1 MSKFMCI
8 VKESE
13 PLIDK
18 LRLTV
23 MLTIYARVK
32 NQFSQ
37 IIYSVFLS
45 K

>member
-23 MLTIYARVK
+23 MHLCK
-32 NQFSQ
+32 SQ
-37 IIYSVFLS
+37 KPV
-45 K
+45 